1 MRQPKIA
8 YDRLEAINR
17 LTGTPLVLHGGSGVP
32 SEMVVKAVQMPTGG
46 VCKVNIATDIELA
59 MLGVVGRTGHMTEAE
74 LNACPAQTLQAA
86 CCAVETLVK
95 DRIANY
101 LLSEGKADLYA
112 AQEA

>member
-1 MRQPKIA
+1 M
-8 YDRLEAINR
+8 
-17 LTGTPLVLHGGSGVP
+17 P

-59 MLGVVGRTGHMTEAE
+59 MLEVVGRTGHMTEAE

-86 CCAVETLVK
+86 CCAVEALVK